1 MSLPFSFKSLVHRQT
16 LAVIDLLANAL
27 LTMDRW
33 KNRVAVVTGA
43 SAGIGWAIAQALLKS
58 GMIVVGLARRVEKIE
73 EQKRSLP
80 VDVASRLYARK
91 CDVNDE
97 RDIVAAFKWI
107 DAELKGA
114 DVLVNNAGVLK
125 DTLLTAP
132 GNTQK
137 IQDVIN
143 TNITGLILCAR
154 EAYQSMKRRQVDGH
168 IINMNSVVGHSVP
181 IGVDTL
187 TTYNVYPATKH
198 AVTAIT
204 ETLRIELLND
214 NSKVKVTSISPGA
227 VRTEI
232 FNDPDLIASN
242 IPFLVPEDIANS
254 IVHVISTPC
263 HCHFSLCS
271 LRPQSPSVFII
282 F

>member
-1 MSLPFSFKSLVHRQT
+1 
-16 LAVIDLLANAL
+16 
-27 LTMDRW
+27 MDRW

-73 EQKRSLP
+73 QQKATLAANL
-80 VDVASRLYARK
+80 ASRLHAYK

-107 DAELKGA
+107 DTELKGA

-132 GNTQK
+132 GNTDK
-137 IQDVIN
+137 IKDVIN

-168 IINMNSVVGHSVP
+168 IVNMNSVVGHSVP

-187 TTYNVYPATKH
+187 STYNVYPATKY

-214 NSKVKVTSISPGA
+214 NSKVKVTVSTMS
-227 VRTEI
+227 
-232 FNDPDLIASN
+232 
-242 IPFLVPEDIANS
+242 
-254 IVHVISTPC
+254 VIL
-263 HCHFSLCS
+263 F
-271 LRPQSPSVFII
+271 
-282 F
+282 

>member
-1 MSLPFSFKSLVHRQT
+1 
-16 LAVIDLLANAL
+16 
-27 LTMDRW
+27 MDRW

-43 SAGIGWAIAQALLKS
+43 SAGIGWAIAQALLNS

-73 EQKRSLP
+73 QQKATLAANL
-80 VDVASRLYARK
+80 ASRLHAYK

-107 DAELKGA
+107 DSELKGA

-132 GNTQK
+132 GNTDK
-137 IQDVIN
+137 IKDVIN

-168 IINMNSVVGHSVP
+168 IVNMNSVVGHSVP

-187 TTYNVYPATKH
+187 STYNVYPATKY

-254 IVHVISTPC
+254 VVHVISTPK
-263 HCHFSLCS
+263 HVEIKELTIKPLGERF
-271 LRPQSPSVFII
+271 
-282 F
+282 